1 MIKFYEI
8 STVRNNRTH
17 KNALL
22 SKNFD
27 EVWYQ
32 EMNPDVAQASIPGL
46 VHYLSHGF
54 QEGRSPNRLYVN
66 L

>member
-1 MIKFYEI
+1 MIKYYEI
-8 STVRNNRTH
+8 NPIRNNRNQ

-22 SKNFD
+22 SKIFD

-32 EMNPDVAQASIPGL
+32 EMNPDVAQSSIPGL

-54 QEGRSPNRLYVN
+54 QEGRSPNRLGR
-66 L
+66 